1 MIRFLNA
8 YFPARTI
15 FLGISEACLISL
27 AFLAATLARLGRGA
41 TWYLFDYQHGSYKIL
56 VASLAIVVCMNYFDL
71 YRPSILRSRREIVI
85 RLTQVVGTVYS
96 LSVLLYYLYPPLE
109 LGRGIFVIGLLF
121 AASALLLWRELF
133 LMINRV
139 PEFSARTLVLG
150 DGSMGESLIQELGQR
165 PELGM
170 RVVGQLK
177 TLENGRNRTASNPAA
192 DHDETFLSSVN
203 FYQPDHIIVALGER
217 RGCLPMEALLQLKS
231 RGVYIHDSTE
241 LYEAITG
248 KIPPE
253 ALRLSWLLFS
263 PGFRISRR
271 LVMFKR
277 AVSFVLSFIGVVIT
291 LPLMGLIALIIFLD
305 SGGPV
310 IFKQERVGQNG
321 RIFILYKFR
330 TMMVGTDDER
340 NAPPTEIADSRF
352 TRTGRSLRRTRLDE
366 LPQLFNILCG
376 DMEFIG
382 PRPFVPNQERDC
394 LESIP
399 HYRHRWTVR
408 PGVTGWAQVNR
419 GYNVTIED
427 NKEKLAYDLYYI
439 KNQSIGLDL
448 LILLKTLKV
457 TLLGRGSR

>member
-1 MIRFLNA
+1 M
-8 YFPARTI
+8 Y
-15 FLGISEACLISL
+15 
-27 AFLAATLARLGRGA
+27 
-41 TWYLFDYQHGSYKIL
+41 
-56 VASLAIVVCMNYFDL
+56 YFDL
-71 YRPSILRSRREIVI
+71 YGSSILRSRREIVI

-109 LGRGIFVIGLLF
+109 LGRGIFVIGLLL
-121 AASALLLWRELF
+121 AATALLLWRELF

-139 PEFSARTLVLG
+139 PKFSARTLVLG
-150 DGSMGESLIQELGQR
+150 DGPMGQSLVRELGLR

-177 TLENGRNRTASNPAA
+177 TLENGHNKSALISTA
-192 DHDETFLSSVN
+192 DQTETFLKSVN
-203 FYQPDHIIVALGER
+203 FYQPDHIVVALSER
-217 RGCLPMEALLQLKS
+217 RGCFPMEALLQLKS
-231 RGVYIHDSTE
+231 RGVYIHDSTD
-241 LYEAITG
+241 LYEAVTG

-253 ALRLSWLLFS
+253 AVRMSWLLFS
-263 PGFRISRR
+263 HGFRISRR
-271 LVMFKR
+271 LVVCKR
-277 AVSFVLSFIGVVIT
+277 AISFVLSFIGVVIT
-291 LPLMGLIALIIFLD
+291 LPLMGLIALAIFLD

-330 TMMVGTDDER
+330 TMVVGTDDGR
-340 NAPPTEIADSRF
+340 NPQPTEIADTRF
-352 TRTGRSLRRTRLDE
+352 TRIGRALRRTRLDE
-366 LPQLFNILCG
+366 LPQLFNILVG

-394 LESIP
+394 LENIP

-448 LILLKTLKV
+448 LVLLKTMKV
-457 TLLGRGSR
+457 LLLGLGSR

>member
-1 MIRFLNA
+1 M
-8 YFPARTI
+8 Y
-15 FLGISEACLISL
+15 
-27 AFLAATLARLGRGA
+27 
-41 TWYLFDYQHGSYKIL
+41 
-56 VASLAIVVCMNYFDL
+56 YFDL
-71 YRPSILRSRREIVI
+71 YQSSILHSRREIVI
-85 RLTQVVGTVYS
+85 RLTQVLGTIYS
-96 LSVLLYYLYPPLE
+96 LFVLLYYLYPPLE
-109 LGRGIFVIGLLF
+109 LGRGIFIIGLLF
-121 AASALLLWRELF
+121 AAAALLLWRELF

-150 DGSMGESLIQELGQR
+150 DGPMGQSLIRELGLR

-177 TLENGRNRTASNPAA
+177 TLENGHDKSALISTA
-192 DHDETFLSSVN
+192 DQTETFLTSVN
-203 FYQPDHIIVALGER
+203 FYQPDHIVVALSER
-217 RGCLPMEALLQLKS
+217 RGCFPTEALLQLKS
-231 RGVYIHDSTE
+231 RGVFIHDGTE
-241 LYEAITG
+241 LYEAVTG

-253 ALRLSWLLFS
+253 ALRMSWLLFS

-271 LVMFKR
+271 LVVCKR
-277 AVSFVLSFIGVVIT
+277 AISFVLSFIGLVIT
-291 LPLMGLIALIIFLD
+291 LPLMGLIALAIFLD

-310 IFKQERVGQNG
+310 FFKQERVGQNG

-330 TMMVGTDDER
+330 TMLVGTDDGR
-340 NAPPTEIADSRF
+340 NPQPTEIADTRF
-352 TRTGRSLRRTRLDE
+352 TRIGRVLRRTRLDE
-366 LPQLFNILCG
+366 LPQLFNILLG

-394 LESIP
+394 VENIP

-427 NKEKLAYDLYYI
+427 NKEKFAYDLYYI

-448 LILLKTLKV
+448 LVILKTMKV
-457 TLLGRGSR
+457 LLLGLGSR

>member
-1 MIRFLNA
+1 MIRLLHA
-8 YFPARTI
+8 YFPTRTL
-15 FLGISEACLISL
+15 FLGISEACLVSL
-27 AFLAATLARLGRGA
+27 AFLAATVARMGREA
-41 TWYLFDYQHGSYKIL
+41 TAYLFDYQHGSFKIL
-56 VASLAIVVCMNYFDL
+56 VASLGIVVCMYYFDL
-71 YRPSILRSRREIVI
+71 YQSSILRSRREIVI
-85 RLTQVVGTVYS
+85 RLTQVTGTVYS

-121 AASALLLWRELF
+121 AAAIILLWRELF

-150 DGSMGESLIQELGQR
+150 DGSIGQSLIQELEAR

-170 RVVGQLK
+170 RVIGQLK
-177 TLENGRNRTASNPAA
+177 SLQDGAAASVA
-192 DHDETFLSSVN
+192 DPVAEPNETFLTSVRY
-203 FYQPDHIIVALGER
+203 YQPDHIVVALGER

-231 RGVYIHDSTE
+231 TGVCIHDSTE
-241 LYEAITG
+241 LYEAVTG

-263 PGFRISRR
+263 PGFRVSRR
-271 LVMFKR
+271 LVVFKR
-277 AVSFVLSFIGVVIT
+277 IFSFVFSFIGVVLT
-291 LPLMGLIALIIFLD
+291 LPLMGLIALAIYLD

-310 IFKQERVGQNG
+310 IFKQERVGQHG
-321 RIFILYKFR
+321 RIFTLYKFR
-330 TMMVGTDDER
+330 TMVPSDEDDS
-340 NAPPTEIADSRF
+340 NPQPTEIADARF
-352 TRTGRSLRRTRLDE
+352 TRIGRILRRSRLDE
-366 LPQLFNILCG
+366 LPQLMNILLG

-382 PRPFVPNQERDC
+382 PRPFVPNQEKDC
-394 LESIP
+394 LENIP

-448 LILLKTLKV
+448 LIVLKTMKV
-457 TLLGRGSR
+457 LLLGLGSR

>member
-1 MIRFLNA
+1 MIRILHA
-8 YFPARTI
+8 YFPTRTL
-15 FLGISEACLISL
+15 FLGISEACLVSL
-27 AFLAATLARLGRGA
+27 AFLAATVARLGRGA
-41 TWYLFDYQHGSYKIL
+41 TAYLFDYPHGSLKIL
-56 VASLAIVVCMNYFDL
+56 VASLAIIMCMNYFDL
-71 YRPSILRSRREIVI
+71 YTSSILRSRREIVI
-85 RLTQVVGTVYS
+85 RLTQVLGTVYS

-121 AASALLLWRELF
+121 AATVLLIWRELF

-150 DGSMGESLIQELGQR
+150 DGPVGQSLIRELGLR

-177 TLENGRNRTASNPAA
+177 TWENGFNKTTQNSPDQNAESFLASI
-192 DHDETFLSSVN
+192 N
-203 FYQPDHIIVALGER
+203 FYQPDHIVVALGER
-217 RGCLPMEALLQLKS
+217 RGCFPMEALLQLKS
-231 RGVYIHDSTE
+231 KGVYIHDSAE
-241 LYEAITG
+241 LYEAVTG

-271 LVMFKR
+271 SVVIKR
-277 AVSFVLSFIGVVIT
+277 TVSFVLSFIGVVIT
-291 LPLMGLIALIIFLD
+291 LPLMGLIALAIYLD

-310 IFKQERVGQNG
+310 IFRQERVGLHG

-330 TMMVGTDDER
+330 TMVVGSDDGR
-340 NAPPTEIADSRF
+340 NPQPTEIADPRF
-352 TRTGRSLRRTRLDE
+352 TRIGRALRRTRLDE
-366 LPQLFNILCG
+366 LPQLMNILLG
-376 DMEFIG
+376 DMDFIG
-382 PRPFVPNQERDC
+382 PRPFVPNQEREC
-394 LESIP
+394 LENIT
-399 HYRHRWTVR
+399 HYRHRWTIR

-439 KNQSIGLDL
+439 KNQSVGLDL
-448 LILLKTLKV
+448 LVLLKTVKV
-457 TLLGRGSR
+457 ALLGLGSR

>member
-1 MIRFLNA
+1 MIRLLHA
-8 YFPARTI
+8 YFPTRTL
-15 FLGISEACLISL
+15 FLGISEACLVSL
-27 AFLAATLARLGRGA
+27 AFLAATVARLGRGA
-41 TWYLFDYQHGSYKIL
+41 TAYLFDYQHGSFKIL
-56 VASLAIVVCMNYFDL
+56 VLSFAIVICMYYFDL
-71 YRPSILRSRREIVI
+71 YRSSILRSRREIVI
-85 RLTQVVGTVYS
+85 RLTQVLGTIYS

-121 AASALLLWRELF
+121 AATALLVWRELF

-150 DGSMGESLIQELGQR
+150 DGPIGESLIRELGLR

-177 TLENGRNRTASNPAA
+177 TLQNGHGQSALNSAA
-192 DHDETFLSSVN
+192 EHVETFLKSVK
-203 FYQPDHIIVALGER
+203 FYEPDHIVVALGER

-231 RGVYIHDSTE
+231 RGVFIHDSAE

-253 ALRLSWLLFS
+253 SLRLSWLLFS
-263 PGFRISRR
+263 PGFRVSRR
-271 LVMFKR
+271 LVVCKR
-277 AVSFVLSFIGVVIT
+277 AISFVLSFLGVVVT
-291 LPLMGLIALIIFLD
+291 LPLMGLIALAIFLD

-310 IFKQERVGQNG
+310 IFKQERVGQHG
-321 RIFILYKFR
+321 RIFVLYKFR
-330 TMMVGTDDER
+330 TMVVTTDDCR
-340 NAPPTEIADSRF
+340 NPQPTEIADPRF
-352 TRTGRSLRRTRLDE
+352 TGIGRVLRRTRLDE
-366 LPQLFNILCG
+366 LPQLINILLG
-376 DMEFIG
+376 DMGFIG
-382 PRPFVPNQERDC
+382 PRPFVPNQEREC
-394 LESIP
+394 VENIP
-399 HYRHRWTVR
+399 HYRHRWTIR

-448 LILLKTLKV
+448 LILLKTMKV
-457 TLLGRGSR
+457 TLLGLGSR

>member
-1 MIRFLNA
+1 MIRILHA
-8 YFPARTI
+8 YFPTRTL
-15 FLGISEACLISL
+15 FLGISEACLVSL
-27 AFLAATLARLGRGA
+27 AFLAATVARLGRGA
-41 TWYLFDYQHGSYKIL
+41 TAYLFDYPHGSVKIL
-56 VASLAIVVCMNYFDL
+56 VASLAIIMCMNYFDL
-71 YRPSILRSRREIVI
+71 YTSSILRSRREIVI
-85 RLTQVVGTVYS
+85 RLTQVLGTVYS

-121 AASALLLWRELF
+121 AATVLLIWRELF

-150 DGSMGESLIQELGQR
+150 DGPVGQSLIRELGSR

-177 TLENGRNRTASNPAA
+177 TWENGSNKTAQNSPAQDA
-192 DHDETFLSSVN
+192 EAFLASIN
-203 FYQPDHIIVALGER
+203 FYQPDHIVVARGEQI
-217 RGCLPMEALLQLKS
+217 GSFPMEALLQLKS
-231 RGVYIHDSTE
+231 KGVYIHDSAE
-241 LYEAITG
+241 LYEAVTG

-271 LVMFKR
+271 SVVIKR
-277 AVSFVLSFIGVVIT
+277 SVSFVLSFIGVVIT
-291 LPLMGLIALIIFLD
+291 LPLMGLIALAIYLD
-305 SGGPV
+305 SGAPV
-310 IFKQERVGQNG
+310 IFKQERVGLHG

-330 TMMVGTDDER
+330 TMVVGNDDGR
-340 NAPPTEIADSRF
+340 NPQPTEIADRRF
-352 TRTGRSLRRTRLDE
+352 TRIGRVLRRTRLDE
-366 LPQLFNILCG
+366 LPQLMNILLG
-376 DMEFIG
+376 DMDFIG

-394 LESIP
+394 LENIP
-399 HYRHRWTVR
+399 HYRHRWTIR

-439 KNQSIGLDL
+439 KNQSVGLDL
-448 LILLKTLKV
+448 LVLLKTFKV
-457 TLLGRGSR
+457 ALLGLGSR